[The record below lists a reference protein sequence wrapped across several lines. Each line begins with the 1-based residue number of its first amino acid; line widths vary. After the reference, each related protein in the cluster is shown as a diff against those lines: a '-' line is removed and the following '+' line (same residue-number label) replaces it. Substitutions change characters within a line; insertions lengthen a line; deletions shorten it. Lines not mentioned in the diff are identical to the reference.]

1 MDLRCTYSLTGW
13 RTHWFPNWLPK
24 LPLIHS
30 VPAWMTK
37 FLTDMVI
44 YWLCDW
50 LNDRLITDRMTDLL
64 IDRLVDWVTYCLQN
78 TEFLTCVS
86 NAALNVQLSYW
97 ANLTKPH
104 LLTFRFTFT
113 LVVWLTNLPIDQL
126 TDWYI

>member
-1 MDLRCTYSLTGW
+1 MTDL
-13 RTHWFPNWLPK
+13 F
-24 LPLIHS
+24 
-30 VPAWMTK
+30 
-37 FLTDMVI
+37 
-44 YWLCDW
+44 
-50 LNDRLITDRMTDLL
+50 TDRMTDLL

-113 LVVWLTNLPIDQL
+113 LAVWLVYLGVL
-126 TDWYI
+126 TYLLTAG

>member
-1 MDLRCTYSLTGW
+1 MTDL
-13 RTHWFPNWLPK
+13 F
-24 LPLIHS
+24 
-30 VPAWMTK
+30 
-37 FLTDMVI
+37 
-44 YWLCDW
+44 
-50 LNDRLITDRMTDLL
+50 TDRMTDLL

-97 ANLTKPH
+97 VNLKKPH
-104 LLTFRFTFT
+104 LLTFRFTFM